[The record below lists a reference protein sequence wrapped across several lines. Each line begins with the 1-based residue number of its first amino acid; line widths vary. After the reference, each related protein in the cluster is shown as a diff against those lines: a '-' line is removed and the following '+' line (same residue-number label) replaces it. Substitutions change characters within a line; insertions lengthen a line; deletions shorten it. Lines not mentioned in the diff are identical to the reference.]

1 LPPAGSGG
9 YASFAAAGD
18 IRSRDPVSFQ
28 RDFALGA
35 AARASEMVIG
45 LLTLDLHF
53 PGARSLKD
61 KRQALRSLE
70 TRIRNRF
77 NVSVAEVE
85 HQDLWQR
92 ARVAVV
98 GVNTDHVHLE
108 ATLRS
113 VAGAAEF
120 SRDIQLLDAQ
130 TEYL

>member
-1 LPPAGSGG
+1 
-9 YASFAAAGD
+9 
-18 IRSRDPVSFQ
+18 
-28 RDFALGA
+28 
-35 AARASEMVIG
+35 MVIG

-92 ARVAVV
+92 ARLAVV
-98 GVNTDHVHLE
+98 SVNTDHTHLE
-108 ATLRS
+108 STLDS
-113 VAGAAEF
+113 VAGEAHNARE
-120 SRDIQLLDAQ
+120 IQVLDQQ
-130 TEYL
+130 TEIL

>member
-1 LPPAGSGG
+1 
-9 YASFAAAGD
+9 
-18 IRSRDPVSFQ
+18 
-28 RDFALGA
+28 
-35 AARASEMVIG
+35 MVIG

-92 ARVAVV
+92 ARLAVV
-98 GVNTDHVHLE
+98 SVNTDHVHLE
-108 ATLRS
+108 STLGG
-113 VAGAAEF
+113 VAAEAEH
-120 SRDIQLLDAQ
+120 SREILVVDSEMETL
-130 TEYL
+130 